1 MVAYA
6 AVGGAFAGFCWL
18 PFGLAPLLPLAF
30 LIALRGLRLVASS
43 RDALL
48 FGLVCGAFRHAVGG
62 HYIVTLVTY
71 SPLAIL
77 IYLLDI
83 SYVLPFA
90 AMESWGAYAIERRT
104 GIDRAIPFA
113 LLYTVLEW
121 TRTVGDLSV
130 PSDLLS
136 HAFGTDPS
144 WLAWS
149 PVAGPHALT
158 LVTIAVAIL
167 IDRAIERRSDRRK
180 AAVLATL
187 ACALWLA
194 PPATDLV
201 ARRTDRPALKPL
213 RIGIVQPSVTI
224 QQKLDRTRWPEMWDI
239 LKPLTREAAR
249 GADLVVWPES
259 SRPGPL
265 IWKDEKPFSDPEM
278 EALARE
284 VGVPILYG
292 CELARFTS
300 GQVTALYNAAALAR
314 PDGTAGDWYGKQ
326 QLLPFV
332 EGIPFA
338 RLIGSRDGPPRAGR
352 QALGPDPDRKL
363 RPGRPA
369 DDLRGRTREAGGA
382 HLLRGPLPAPR
393 EALPECRGQRP
404 RRHDQRCLVGTHG
417 VREVARAHDRDP
429 GAGGGPPRGSRR
441 EQRGVVRDRPPRDD
455 GSVDRTVR
463 GPDAAG
469 GPESLD
475 DRADAVRAER
485 RRRGRRRGD
494 WALGTARVRTAP
506 RETTPDLTQPG
517 PEPRFPVGF

>member
-338 RLIGSRDGPPRAGR
+338 RLIGWDPATARREPGGKRSALTLIGNFVPGDRPTIFEVGPARLGVLICYEGLYPRLVRRYRNAGAN
-352 QALGPDPDRKL
+352 ALVVMTNDAWWGHTVFARWHA
-363 RPGRPA
+363 RMIATRA
-369 DDLRGRTREAGGA
+369 READ
-382 HLLRGPLPAPR
+382 LP
-393 EALPECRGQRP
+393 
-404 RRHDQRCLVGTHG
+404 
-417 VREVARAHDRDP
+417 
-429 GAGGGPPRGSRR
+429 
-441 EQRGVVRDRPPRDD
+441 VVRAANSGVSSVTDRRGTMGPSTGLFEVRTLQ
-455 GSVDRTVR
+455 VDLSPSTTAPTPYARSGDVVV
-463 GPDAAG
+463 AAAAIG
-469 GPESLD
+469 LLALLGF
-475 DRADAVRAER
+475 
-485 RRRGRRRGD
+485 GRRRGK
-494 WALGTARVRTAP
+494 RP
-506 RETTPDLTQPG
+506 PI
-517 PEPRFPVGF
+517 